1 VSQIKVIQ
9 ESSTTN
15 LFNPFQTRFRFNK
28 TFPFLGAVSRINVIK
43 MAKSICE
50 KIQSADWKS
59 EKHVPVIEAPD
70 TVKAD
75 EMVKVVVQVGKEIA
89 HPNTVEHHIRWIHVY
104 FTPDEGKFT
113 YDLGRFTFESHGEGP
128 VSTHSAA
135 AFHFKTNKS
144 GTLNAVSYCNIHG
157 LWESSKAVK
166 VE

>member
-1 VSQIKVIQ
+1 MI
-9 ESSTTN
+9 E
-15 LFNPFQTRFRFNK
+15 
-28 TFPFLGAVSRINVIK
+28 

-59 EKHVPVIEAPD
+59 EKHVPVIDAPE

-104 FTPDEGKFT
+104 FTPDDGKFT
-113 YDLGRFTFESHGEGP
+113 YDLGKFTFESHGEGP